1 MKHFGLVFPTQ
12 FQNRIVNFGSFYA
25 GCIFFCW
32 LIFIFKFPSCK
43 VFKKSDLF
51 FWYLAHLIKQPITKL
66 RFRISFTLFVSLL
79 NFWRYKQF
87 VKVQDWKFQYC
98 LLDTI
103 KVIYPKYSKHWLSTV
118 PLCSKSWFK
127 SWVIIFTFKNF
138 WVKKLSKLTSKFRIK
153 I

>member
-1 MKHFGLVFPTQ
+1 MQVLTRCIDFVYYFSFEISFLE
-12 FQNRIVNFGSFYA
+12 GS
-25 GCIFFCW
+25 
-32 LIFIFKFPSCK
+32 
-43 VFKKSDLF
+43 KKSDLL

-66 RFRISFTLFVSLL
+66 RFRLSFTLFVSLL

-103 KVIYPKYSKHWLSTV
+103 KVIYPKYSSKHCLSTMAHTIDFV
-118 PLCSKSWFK
+118 CSKPWFK
-127 SWVIIFTFKNF
+127 SWVIIFTFQVF
-138 WVKKLSKLTSKFRIK
+138 WVKKNSKLTWKFRIR